1 MRPPS
6 CRFEVCSLRHQLEQE
21 GVGRLFSAAFGVIG
35 CDGDERNGACEDFL
49 VSERLL
55 MRAAQGDEEAFRE
68 LVDPHRREL
77 HFHCYRILGS
87 MQDAEDVLQETL
99 LGAWRGLERFDERA
113 SLRAWLYR
121 IATNRCLNALR
132 DAGRRPPSLDLPFDP
147 PEATRVGEPTWLEPY
162 PDVLLEGISDASP
175 GPDARYETRETL
187 ELAFI
192 AALQHLPPR
201 QRAALVLR
209 DVLGFHAAEVAD
221 MLDSSVDSVKG
232 ALKRARATL
241 EQRLPATDRDR
252 SPLPNS
258 PGEREL
264 VQRFADAFQTD
275 DINGIVALLTE
286 DAWLTMPPSTL
297 EYQGR
302 LVIAS
307 FLRENTNWRRGE
319 RYRLVPTRANTQPA
333 FGTYRTDAHAPI
345 AHATGLVVL
354 TLEGK
359 RIAAITQF
367 LNTSILSRFGLPRT
381 IAV

>member
-1 MRPPS
+1 MTTK
-6 CRFEVCSLRHQLEQE
+6 
-21 GVGRLFSAAFGVIG
+21 
-35 CDGDERNGACEDFL
+35 ERNWPCEDRL

-55 MRAAQGDEEAFRE
+55 TRAAQGDEEAFRE
-68 LVDPHRREL
+68 LTDPHRHEL
-77 HFHCYRILGS
+77 QVHCYRILGS

-99 LGAWRGLERFDERA
+99 LAAWHGLERFEQRA

-132 DAGRRPPSLDLPFDP
+132 DARRRPPPPLDLPFEP
-147 PEATRVGEPTWLEPY
+147 PEPTRVGEPAWLEPY
-162 PDVLLEGISDASP
+162 PDVLLEGIIDASP

-209 DVLGFHAAEVAD
+209 DVLGFRTAEVAD
-221 MLDSSVDSVKG
+221 ILDSSVDSVKA

-241 EQRLPATDRDR
+241 EQRLPPTDRNR
-252 SPLPNS
+252 SPIPNS
-258 PGEREL
+258 PREREL
-264 VQRFADAFQTD
+264 VQRFADAFQAD
-275 DINGIVALLTE
+275 DIDGIVALLTE

-302 LVIAS
+302 FLIGS
-307 FLRENTNWRRGE
+307 FLRENTNWRRGR
-319 RYRLVPTRANTQPA
+319 RYRLLPTRANTQPA
-333 FGTYRTDAHAPI
+333 FATYRTDPQAPI

-354 TLEGK
+354 TLEGD

-367 LNTSILSRFGLPRT
+367 MGPSILSRFGLPRT

>member
-1 MRPPS
+1 MS
-6 CRFEVCSLRHQLEQE
+6 
-21 GVGRLFSAAFGVIG
+21 
-35 CDGDERNGACEDFL
+35 GDADKRNEPCEDCP

-68 LVDPHRREL
+68 LTDPHRREL
-77 HFHCYRILGS
+77 EVHCYRILGS

-99 LGAWRGLERFDERA
+99 LAAWRGLDRFERRA

-132 DAGRRPPSLDLPFDP
+132 DAGRRPPLDLPFDA
-147 PEATRVGEPTWLEPY
+147 PEPTRVGEPTWLQPY
-162 PDVLLEGISDASP
+162 PDALLGGTIDASP
-175 GPDARYETRETL
+175 GPEAHYETRETV

-192 AALQHLPPR
+192 TALQHLPPR

-209 DVLGFHAAEVAD
+209 DVLGFRAAEVAD
-221 MLDSSVDSVKG
+221 MLDSSVESVKG

-241 EQRLPATDRDR
+241 EQRLPPADRDR

-258 PGEREL
+258 PDERDL
-264 VQRFADAFQTD
+264 VRRFADAFQAD

-286 DAWLTMPPSTL
+286 DAWFTMPPSPL

-302 LVIAS
+302 PAIAS
-307 FLRENTNWRRGE
+307 FLRENATWRHGQ

-333 FGTYRTDAHAPI
+333 FATYRTDPHAPI
-345 AHATGLVVL
+345 AHATGVVVL
-354 TLEGK
+354 TLEGE
-359 RIAAITQF
+359 RIAAVTQF
-367 LNTSILSRFGLPRT
+367 LDTSILSRFGFPRT
-381 IAV
+381 LRAES

>member
-1 MRPPS
+1 
-6 CRFEVCSLRHQLEQE
+6 V
-21 GVGRLFSAAFGVIG
+21 
-35 CDGDERNGACEDFL
+35 

-55 MRAAQGDEEAFRE
+55 IRAAQGDQDAFRE
-68 LVDPHRREL
+68 LTDPHRREL
-77 HFHCYRILGS
+77 QAHCYRILGS

-99 LGAWRGLERFDERA
+99 LGAWHGLELFEQRA

-132 DAGRRPPSLDLPFDP
+132 DAGRRPLPLELPFEA
-147 PEATRVGEPTWLEPY
+147 PEPTRVGEPTWLQPY
-162 PDVLLEGISDASP
+162 PDVLLEGIIDASP
-175 GPDARYETRETL
+175 GPDARYETRETI

-209 DVLGFHAAEVAD
+209 DVLGFHAVEVAD
-221 MLDSSVDSVKG
+221 MLDTSEDSVKG

-241 EQRLPATDRDR
+241 EQRLALTDRGR

-258 PGEREL
+258 AGEREL
-264 VQRFADAFQTD
+264 VQRFADAWEAD
-275 DINGIVALLTE
+275 DINGIVALLTD

-307 FLRENTNWRRGE
+307 FLRENVNWRRGR

-333 FGTYRTDAHAPI
+333 FATYRTDAHTPI

-354 TLEGK
+354 TLEGE

-367 LNTSILSRFGLPRT
+367 MDTSILSRFGFPRT
-381 IAV
+381 LRGER

>member
-1 MRPPS
+1 M
-6 CRFEVCSLRHQLEQE
+6 
-21 GVGRLFSAAFGVIG
+21 
-35 CDGDERNGACEDFL
+35 

-55 MRAAQGDEEAFRE
+55 MRATQGDEGAFRE
-68 LVDPHRREL
+68 LTDPHRREL
-77 HFHCYRILGS
+77 QVHCCRIVGS
-87 MQDAEDVLQETL
+87 MQDAEDLLQETL
-99 LGAWRGLERFDERA
+99 LAAWRGLERFEQRA

-132 DAGRRPPSLDLPFDP
+132 DAGRRPPPTMDLPFDA
-147 PEATRVGEPTWLEPY
+147 PEPTRVAEPSWLEPY
-162 PDVLLEGISDASP
+162 PDVLLEGIIDASP
-175 GPDARYETRETL
+175 GPDARYESRERI

-221 MLDSSVDSVKG
+221 MLDSSVDSVKA

-241 EQRLPATDRDR
+241 EQRLPPTDRDR
-252 SPLPNS
+252 SPVPDS

-264 VQRFADAFQTD
+264 VRRFADAFQAG

-286 DAWLTMPPSTL
+286 DAWLTMPPTTL
-297 EYQGR
+297 EYHGR
-302 LVIAS
+302 PLIAS
-307 FLRENTNWRRGE
+307 FLREGATWRGGQ

-333 FGTYRTDAHAPI
+333 FACYRTDAHVPI

-354 TLEGK
+354 TLERE

-367 LNTSILSRFGLPRT
+367 LDPSILSRFALPPTLRGER
-381 IAV
+381 

>member
-1 MRPPS
+1 
-6 CRFEVCSLRHQLEQE
+6 V
-21 GVGRLFSAAFGVIG
+21 
-35 CDGDERNGACEDFL
+35 
-49 VSERLL
+49 VSDRLL

-68 LVDPHRREL
+68 LTDPHRREL
-77 HFHCYRILGS
+77 QVHCYRILGS

-99 LGAWRGLERFDERA
+99 LAAWRGLEHFEERA

-132 DAGRRPPSLDLPFDP
+132 DAGRRPAQLDIPFDP
-147 PEATRVGEPTWLEPY
+147 PKPTRVAEPTWLQPY
-162 PDVLLEGISDASP
+162 PDVLLEGILDASP
-175 GPDARYETRETL
+175 GPDARYETRETV

-232 ALKRARATL
+232 ALQRARATL
-241 EQRLPATDRDR
+241 EERLPPADRDR
-252 SPLPNS
+252 SPLPDS

-264 VQRFADAFQTD
+264 VRRFADAFEAD
-275 DINGIVALLTE
+275 DINGLVALLTE
-286 DAWLTMPPSTL
+286 DAWLTMPPWTL

-302 LVIAS
+302 SVIAS
-307 FLRENTNWRRGE
+307 FLREISTWRHGQRL
-319 RYRLVPTRANTQPA
+319 RLVPTRANTQPA
-333 FGTYRTDAHAPI
+333 FGCYRTDPHAPI

-354 TLEGK
+354 TLEGEQ
-359 RIAAITQF
+359 IAAITQF
-367 LNTSILSRFGLPRT
+367 LDTSILSRFGLPRT
-381 IAV
+381 LRGED